1 MTHKLL
7 KFKLIYNSK
16 NPTSE
21 WKEINRCNS
30 FKVYNTN
37 NINLGVPTGKINNII
52 VIDLDVYKWPEN
64 NLFNKSFNL
73 NELLNNTYSV
83 KTPRGGYHLYY
94 LYDEDIYQT
103 QNELYNIDVRSDGGY
118 IVNAGSKVDGKYYN
132 IINDSEISEI
142 PQKLKD
148 FLLTYITP
156 KKTIK
161 KTNKKNNNNIITTTL
176 KTLLSKEQLNNI
188 VQKLDKK
195 YWNGYINFLKFTSFC
210 KSLDIKTIWDLENKK
225 HNKYDYNNNI
235 KIWNNCKTSDG
246 IIINILKEYDEQ
258 LLNYHFYRP
267 ILTNEIKTNKT
278 IDKNKLGY
286 DYFGSKYN
294 YIVKS
299 DTGTGKTT
307 SFKHYVKGK
316 KFISIV
322 SRISLADEQ
331 YNIFSEFGINCKN
344 YKIQNEFNNNDNIII
359 TIDSVLKLHKI
370 DFSNYI
376 IFLDEYNSLINYLIT
391 STTLKNKRTTIY
403 NMFIK
408 ILSKCKQFIGTDA
421 DISDNSLIFLDYI
434 NKKYK
439 YVDNIYKHNNN
450 VKAFE
455 IFDIS
460 KFINELKTQNKYLVC
475 CDSKKNAEL
484 LYKEINDKNIKLIT
498 SETDEYINFD
508 KHDKIIYS
516 PKIIYGI
523 DSSMKRN
530 VYCFYKEHTIS
541 PSAMV
546 QQVARCRNIQNL
558 KFLFIKKKLNYN
570 DMTLEECKERI
581 INEDKYGTIEFELN
595 CTEEVNKQYIELL
608 SRFEYDNI
616 CYDTNKYAH
625 FIKLLK
631 QRGFVIQTI
640 NKKTNKD
647 TFNDLLKDMKKMKE
661 EEFNINNKQVLKINE
676 MLKLP
681 ESEIENYKKYFLDPE
696 LLKKHF
702 NFCKFLKREQEDLE
716 YELNEK
722 SEFINKKVLS
732 KNMKIIYM
740 QKLLKE
746 LDTDLNN
753 VLSVKKFN
761 INTDKRKDLFNE
773 YNIIFRNRS
782 KRDFNNDIDI
792 QYYIRKIIKDLFSSN
807 VINTISI
814 MKGKKYIINKDFI
827 NETNKLFNFRNIN
840 NNEYLF

>member
-1 MTHKLL
+1 
-7 KFKLIYNSK
+7 LIYNSK

-21 WKEINRCNS
+21 WAEVNRKKS

-37 NINLGVPTGKINNII
+37 NINLGVPTGEINNIT
-52 VIDLDVYKWPEN
+52 VIDLDCYKWSDDH
-64 NLFNKSFNL
+64 LFKKSFNL
-73 NELLNNTYSV
+73 DKLLNSTYSV
-83 KTPRGGYHLYY
+83 KTPRNGYHLYY
-94 LYDEDIYQT
+94 SYDKDIYQT

-132 IINDSEISEI
+132 IINDTEIKPFPKE
-142 PQKLKD
+142 LKD
-148 FLLTYITP
+148 FLITYITQP
-156 KKTIK
+156 KKIIIK
-161 KTNKKNNNNIITTTL
+161 TDKKNNNNIIMTTL
-176 KTLLSKEQLNNI
+176 KTLLSQEQLNNI
-188 VQKLDKK
+188 VQKLDNK
-195 YWNGYINFLKFTSFC
+195 YWNGYGNFLKFTSFC
-210 KSLDIKTIWDLENKK
+210 KSLNIKTIWDVENKK
-225 HNKYDYNNNI
+225 HSKYDYSNNI
-235 KIWNNCKTSDG
+235 KIWNSCKTGDG
-246 IIINILKEYDEQ
+246 FIINILKEYDEQ

-267 ILTNEIKTNKT
+267 ILQNEIKTDKT
-278 IDKNKLGY
+278 IDKNKLGF

-316 KFISIV
+316 KFLSIV
-322 SRISLADEQ
+322 SRVSLAHEQ
-331 YNIFSEFGINCKN
+331 YKTFSEFGIDCKN
-344 YKIQNEFNNNDNIII
+344 YKIQTEFNKNDSIII
-359 TIDSVLKLHKI
+359 TVDSILKLHKI
-370 DFSNYI
+370 DFSDYI
-376 IFLDEYNSLINYLIT
+376 IFLDEYNSIIKYLIT
-391 STTLKNKRTTIY
+391 STTLKNKRTSIY

-421 DISDNSLIFLDYI
+421 DISDNSLLFLDYI

-450 VKAFE
+450 VKAYE

-460 KFINELKTQNKYLVC
+460 KFINELKNQNKYLVC

-484 LYKEINDKNIKLIT
+484 LYKELNDKTIKLIT

-508 KHDKIIYS
+508 KHNKIIYS

-541 PSAMV
+541 PAAMV

-558 KFLFIKKKLNYN
+558 KFLFMKKKLNYN
-570 DMTLEECKERI
+570 DMTLKECKERI
-581 INEDKYGTIEFELN
+581 IAEDKYGTVEFDLN
-595 CTEEVNKQYIELL
+595 CTKEINQQYIELL

-625 FIKLLK
+625 FIKILK
-631 QRGFVIQTI
+631 QRGFVIQTN
-640 NKKTNKD
+640 NKKTNKE
-647 TFNDLLKDMKKMKE
+647 TLTDLLKDMKKMKE
-661 EEFNINNKQVLKINE
+661 EEFDINNLQVLKINE

-681 ESEIENYKKYFLDPE
+681 ESEIENYKKYFLDPD

-702 NFCKFLKREQEDLE
+702 NLCKFIKRDQEDLE

-722 SEFINKKVLS
+722 SEFITKKVLS
-732 KNMKIIYM
+732 KYMKIIYIK
-740 QKLLKE
+740 KLLKE
-746 LDTDLNN
+746 LDTNLDN
-753 VLSVKKFN
+753 VLSIEKFN
-761 INTDKRKDLFNE
+761 IDKDKRKDLFTE

-782 KRDFNNDIDI
+782 KRNFNKDIDI
-792 QYYIRKIIKDLFSSN
+792 QYYIRKTITDLFSN
-807 VINTISI
+807 NIINNTRT
-814 MKGKKYIINKDFI
+814 KKSRTYNINKDFI
-827 NETNKLFNFRNIN
+827 DETNKLFEFRNIN
-840 NNEYLF
+840 NTEYLF